1 MQNSMLKESL
11 RVAVLSLFVA
21 VLVVVA
27 FVMFHFSSYQTV
39 AY

>member
-1 MQNSMLKESL
+1 MRNSILKEHFL
-11 RVAVLSLFVA
+11 LAVLSLLVA

-27 FVMFHFSSYQTV
+27 FVSFHFWPYQTV

>member
-1 MQNSMLKESL
+1 MRNSMLEESL
-11 RVAVLSLFVA
+11 RLGVLSLFAA